1 MIKLISRRQ
10 VDKLIASTRIE
21 QLPLWFTGDGI
32 DSDVVLSTRIRLAR
46 NLAKY
51 SFPSKNSLLE
61 KRTLFAK
68 ISGAVG
74 HIPSCQTF
82 VRYNLNEMDDIEKR
96 FLFEKRM
103 ISHRLLKIDGDRGV
117 ICDQEGTYSI
127 MINEEDHI
135 RLHRMLPGFDPKGV
149 WEGLNTLDEELGN
162 YIEYAFDEKLGFLTS
177 SPLNAGTGMRIS
189 VLLHLPGL
197 IATKS
202 IDTVLSGASQL
213 GIAAKG
219 FFSEYQEV
227 IGSLFLLANHAA
239 LGASEEEF
247 IESTIKNVKKVVEL
261 EREARKSIVEEAR
274 TEIIDKICRSFG
286 ILKFAKTLH
295 VDELMNLTSAIRL
308 GIESSLINNI
318 SISALN
324 KLQLKSMPAH
334 IEMKVGKT
342 LSDDEIAIMR
352 ADFVRNELI
361 QPDCV

>member
-1 MIKLISRRQ
+1 M
-10 VDKLIASTRIE
+10 IASTRIE
-21 QLPLWFTGDGI
+21 QLPLWFNGDGI
-32 DSDVVLSTRIRLAR
+32 DSDVVISTRIRLAR

-51 SFPSKNSLLE
+51 SFPAKNSLLE
-61 KRTLFAK
+61 KKTLFAN

-96 FLFEKRM
+96 FLFENRM

-117 ICDQEGTYSI
+117 ICDHEGTINI

-135 RLHRMLPGFDPKGV
+135 RLHRMMPGFDPREV
-149 WEGLNTLDEELGN
+149 WQGLSSLDDELGN
-162 YIEYAFDEKLGFLTS
+162 YLEYAFDEKLGFLTS
-177 SPLNAGTGMRIS
+177 SPVNAGTGMRIS

-197 IATKS
+197 MATKS

-227 IGSLFLLANHAA
+227 IGSMFLLANHAA

-247 IESTIKNVKKVVEL
+247 VESTIKNVKKVIEL
-261 EREARKSIVEEAR
+261 ERTARKSVVSEAH
-274 TEIIDKICRSFG
+274 TEIIDKISRSFG
-286 ILKFAKTLH
+286 ILKYAKTLQ
-295 VDELMNLTSAIRL
+295 VDELMNLTSALRL
-308 GIESSLINNI
+308 GISTNLVNNI
-318 SISALN
+318 TLQSLN
-324 KLQLKSMPAH
+324 KLVLKAMPAH
-334 IEMKVGKT
+334 IELKMGKP
-342 LSDDEIAIMR
+342 LSEDEIAIMR
-352 ADFVRNELI
+352 ANFVRNELT